1 MEQSLKED
9 LEYYRSNN
17 LSFVEKMKENKNFQ
31 NPKLL
36 QQTVEYFGIDGNGTQ
51 FDPVECR
58 SLRQYRVCSTH
69 KDITKKISYGLF
81 VVIHAIKNATLHIS
95 VSNTDKIVTTED

>member
-1 MEQSLKED
+1 
-9 LEYYRSNN
+9 
-17 LSFVEKMKENKNFQ
+17 MKENKNFQ

-58 SLRQYRVCSTH
+58 SLLQYRVCSTH
-69 KDITKKISYGLF
+69 QDITKKISYGLF

>member
-58 SLRQYRVCSTH
+58 SLL
-69 KDITKKISYGLF
+69 SYGLF